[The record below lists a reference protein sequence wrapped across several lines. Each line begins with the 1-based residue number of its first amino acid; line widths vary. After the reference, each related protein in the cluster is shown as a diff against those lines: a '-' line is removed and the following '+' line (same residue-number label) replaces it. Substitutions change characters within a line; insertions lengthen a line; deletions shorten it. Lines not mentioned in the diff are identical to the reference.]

1 MTDRGDHEGMLG
13 ESRTPRLLT
22 PKSRVKLSF
31 PSFSWSTLA
40 PHAARKSKQ
49 TEMERTA
56 CGLRACQLTPTPADN
71 DERDVGD
78 GEVNLIQR
86 DDKFYTDDASES
98 VSRDEDLNGSMMM
111 MMKFTNSCSAYPRTA

>member
-1 MTDRGDHEGMLG
+1 
-13 ESRTPRLLT
+13 
-22 PKSRVKLSF
+22 
-31 PSFSWSTLA
+31 
-40 PHAARKSKQ
+40 
-49 TEMERTA
+49 MERTA
-56 CGLRACQLTPTPADN
+56 CSLRACQLTPTPADN

-98 VSRDEDLNGSMMM
+98 VSREEDLNGSMMM